1 MSGKQDP
8 SGRRQFLKQSAGAIA
23 GASALLAED
32 ANKAAG
38 ADHEEELKVSGTFYR
53 LRWPATG

>member
-38 ADHEEELKVSGTFYR
+38 ADHEEELKVN
-53 LRWPATG
+53 